1 MAKWRLVQ
9 KTKEM
14 DEIISASLG
23 AHDSISKADT
33 DMIPSHPHPIQNEQ
47 SSPEADRGSFVYDES
62 PMRTPH
68 AESDRGYTNAS
79 SHLQASYPDQSLHE
93 QYMYNESAVHNT
105 WRHHDP
111 NHDFQGQY
119 YGNGTY
125 NYDHQHHLGSY
136 NRMPAT
142 NDGYITARGSTI
154 FSTGISVNIPFGHF
168 GRIEGF
174 STLAEKLLVPIP
186 LIIDENNSNIIDI
199 CLLNHSNKIH
209 QIKKGDCIGQLII
222 ARYVVPRVLKSIK

>member
-79 SHLQASYPDQSLHE
+79 SRLQASYPDQSLHE

-142 NDGYITARGSTI
+142 NDGYMYAEHNHDDYRYSEANGECKSLSINFQNHKISFPDFITLSLQICTITAQTFPTIPIEMSTTRHPLPDSI
-154 FSTGISVNIPFGHF
+154 VDTGIKQMVESI
-168 GRIEGF
+168 ITT
-174 STLAEKLLVPIP
+174 SAKL
-186 LIIDENNSNIIDI
+186 
-199 CLLNHSNKIH
+199 
-209 QIKKGDCIGQLII
+209 
-222 ARYVVPRVLKSIK
+222 